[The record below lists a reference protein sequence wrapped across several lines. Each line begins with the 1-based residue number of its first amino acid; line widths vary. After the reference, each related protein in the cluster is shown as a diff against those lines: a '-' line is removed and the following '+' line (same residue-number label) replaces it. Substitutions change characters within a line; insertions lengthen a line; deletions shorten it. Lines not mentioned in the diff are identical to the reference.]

1 MAKNLTKEEKILLP
15 LINGFKEDENLK
27 RIYLNEFFKYI
38 GENFIK
44 DNKLK
49 NKSLSEFFERLIKVK
64 EEIKKIKKEIKEFP
78 PKFNIFDSI
87 NLLNHENYNSNL
99 FANFL
104 EIKFKYNGNK
114 ISFAKLFLEYLD
126 KEFCLK
132 FNDLENIK
140 IEDIEI
146 TRELSTEDR
155 KRIDI
160 FIGYKKEF
168 AVIIENKIWAED
180 GYKQLENYYTYVK
193 NKGYDKI
200 YIIYLTPYEREPNE
214 ESLPEKYYK
223 KESGELYGKFKNIK
237 HEEIGKWINDSIL
250 ENEEF
255 SFLHNEDK
263 ENKKNDYKLL
273 KSALIQIIN
282 NELSISQGDT
292 MTREKIKKILEENI
306 FKDIKTVED
315 VDEYINMFKNDVIQ
329 LLNDKKNEIERE
341 IKKAIIEKDIPPYL
355 KFTKEAAKYLESKG
369 YKEGKDYTLLKDEDI
384 INDMLLYEGYSHNI
398 EFNISNNNPELILEI
413 HYEDDGIGYYF
424 GIWTEDE
431 NIINQ
436 IKKKQLKAAIE
447 NIFNS
452 SNFEYEY
459 KENEWIFRYYIN
471 IEKDSP
477 KKVAQAMIDLHE
489 LLKKEIK

>member
-27 RIYLNEFFKYI
+27 RIYLNEFFKYL

-64 EEIKKIKKEIKEFP
+64 EEIKRIKKEIKEFP

-214 ESLPEKYYK
+214 NSLSEEYYK
-223 KESGELYGKFKNIK
+223 KENGELYGKFKNIK

-341 IKKAIIEKDIPPYL
+341 NRKAFIEKNIPPYL

-369 YKEGKDYTLLKDEDI
+369 YKEGKDYTLLKDKDI
-384 INDMLLYEGYSHNI
+384 INDMADGGSPHNI
-398 EFNISNNNPELILEI
+398 EFNINNIGIWLESW
-413 HYEDDGIGYYF
+413 YGDDGIEYYF
-424 GIWTEDE
+424 GIYTYDE

-436 IKKKQLKAAIE
+436 INKKRLKDAIE
-447 NIFNS
+447 DIFNK
-452 SNFEYEY
+452 FGDYY
-459 KENEWIFRYYIN
+459 KEEKEWIFRYYIN